1 MRALACDGRVDR
13 LRRRAEDGILV
24 GTMGRR
30 LVSSQ
35 SFGSG
40 WLWWVWLGLLGAG
53 CGWAQQTSPAND
65 APITTLHVYTN
76 LAQVPTLVLTTKH
89 KEMTLVAPAQ
99 FRLSLDSG
107 PAVPPTHV
115 RVEGDDPISMAIL
128 IDTMVPKSQ
137 LLPQVQEA
145 VTGLAHG
152 SLGPQD
158 RVSIYAMGCD
168 LTLAADQITPDAKS
182 LENAMNTAMA
192 TWANRQRAG
201 SGVTVS
207 SAHSRTCKPLWDALS
222 YVTERLHQQP
232 GRRVLIAISDGVD
245 SGSNKAT
252 WWTVQ
257 ERAQIESVATF
268 GVLTTGSKEPEDP
281 FDSICELTGGVELF
295 ATNRTLDQT
304 LQELVTMVRHR
315 YILEFPRSDDFK
327 PGHHSIAVSILKTKA
342 YIQTTGVT
350 FPVADPKVLADPTTL
365 HPEVEAPEPGARRI
379 LSPPPK

>member
-13 LRRRAEDGILV
+13 LRRHAENGILV

-30 LVSSQ
+30 LVPSQ

-76 LAQVPTLVLTTKH
+76 LAQVPTLVLTKRH
-89 KEMTLVAPAQ
+89 KEMTPVPPAQ

-128 IDTMVPKSQ
+128 IDTMVPKSE

-145 VTGLAHG
+145 VTGLARG

-182 LENAMNTAMA
+182 LESAMNTAMA
-192 TWANRQRAG
+192 AWAIRQRAG

-207 SAHSRTCKPLWDALS
+207 NAHSRACKPLWDALS
-222 YVTERLHQQP
+222 YVTEKLHQQP
-232 GRRVLIAISDGVD
+232 GRRVLVTISDGAD

-257 ERAQIESVATF
+257 ERAQIESVAIF
-268 GVLTTGSKEPEDP
+268 GVLTTGSADPEDP
-281 FDSICELTGGVELF
+281 FDIICELTGGVELF
-295 ATNRTLDQT
+295 ATKRTLDQT

-327 PGHHSIAVSILKTKA
+327 PGHHSIAVSILKSKA
-342 YIQTTGVT
+342 YIRTTGVT
-350 FPVADPKVLADPTTL
+350 FPVANPKVLADPTTV
-365 HPEVEAPEPGARRI
+365 HPEVEAPKPGARRV
-379 LSPPPK
+379 LPPPPN

>member
-1 MRALACDGRVDR
+1 
-13 LRRRAEDGILV
+13 
-24 GTMGRR
+24 MGRR
-30 LVSSQ
+30 LVPSQ
-35 SFGSG
+35 SFWPG
-40 WLWWVWLGLLGAG
+40 WLWWVWLGFLGAG

-65 APITTLHVYTN
+65 TPITTLHVYTN
-76 LAQVPTLVLTTKH
+76 LAQVPTLVLTKRH
-89 KEMTLVAPAQ
+89 KEMTPVPPAQ

-128 IDTMVPKSQ
+128 IDTMVPKSE
-137 LLPQVQEA
+137 LLPQMQEA
-145 VTGLAHG
+145 VTQLARG
-152 SLGPQD
+152 ALGPQD

-168 LTLAADQITPDAKS
+168 LTLAADQITPDSKS

-192 TWANRQRAG
+192 AWAIRQRAG

-207 SAHSRTCKPLWDALS
+207 NAHSRACKPLWDGLS
-222 YVTERLHQQP
+222 YVTEKLHQQP
-232 GRRVLIAISDGVD
+232 GRRVLVTISDGVD

-257 ERAQIESVATF
+257 ERAQIESVAVF
-268 GVLTTGSKEPEDP
+268 GVLTTGSADPEDP

-295 ATNRTLDQT
+295 ATRPTLDQT

-327 PGHHSIAVSILKTKA
+327 PGHHSIAVSILNTKA

-350 FPVADPKVLADPTTL
+350 FPIADPKVLADPTTL
-365 HPEVEAPEPGARRI
+365 HPEVEAPKSGTRRV
-379 LSPPPK
+379 LPPPN

>member
-1 MRALACDGRVDR
+1 MTVGLTDCES
-13 LRRRAEDGILV
+13 AEDGILV
-24 GTMGRR
+24 GTMRRR
-30 LVSSQ
+30 LVPSQ

-76 LAQVPTLVLTTKH
+76 LAQVPTLVLTQRH
-89 KEMTLVAPAQ
+89 KEMNPVQPAQ

-107 PAVPPTHV
+107 PAFQPTHV
-115 RVEGDDPISMAIL
+115 RMEGDDPISIAIL
-128 IDTMVPKSQ
+128 IDTMVPKSE

-145 VTGLAHG
+145 VTGLTRG

-192 TWANRQRAG
+192 AWAIRQRAA
-201 SGVTVS
+201 SRVTVS
-207 SAHSRTCKPLWDALS
+207 NAHSRACKPLWDALS
-222 YVTERLHQQP
+222 YVTEKLHQQP
-232 GRRVLIAISDGVD
+232 GRRVLVTISDGAD
-245 SGSNKAT
+245 SGSNKAI

-257 ERAQIESVATF
+257 QRAQIESVAIF
-268 GVLTTGSKEPEDP
+268 GVLTTGDADPENP
-281 FDSICELTGGVELF
+281 FDLICQLTGGVELF
-295 ATNRTLDQT
+295 ATRQTLDQT
-304 LQELVTMVRHR
+304 LQELLSMVRHR

-327 PGHHSIAVSILKTKA
+327 PGHHSIAVSILKSKA
-342 YIQTTGVT
+342 YIRTTGVT
-350 FPVADPKVLADPTTL
+350 FRVADPKVLADPTTL
-365 HPEVEAPEPGARRI
+365 HPEVEAPKPGTRRI
-379 LSPPPK
+379 LPPPPN

>member
-1 MRALACDGRVDR
+1 
-13 LRRRAEDGILV
+13 
-24 GTMGRR
+24 MGRR
-30 LVSSQ
+30 LVPSQ

-40 WLWWVWLGLLGAG
+40 WLWWVWLGLLSAG
-53 CGWAQQTSPAND
+53 CGWAQQASPANN

-76 LAQVPTLVLTTKH
+76 LAQVPTLVLTKRH
-89 KEMTLVAPAQ
+89 KEMPPVPPAQ

-107 PAVPPTHV
+107 PAVPPAYV

-128 IDTMVPKSQ
+128 IDTMVPKSE

-145 VTGLAHG
+145 VTGLARG

-192 TWANRQRAG
+192 TWAIRQRAG

-207 SAHSRTCKPLWDALS
+207 NAHTRTCRPLWDALS
-222 YVTERLHQQP
+222 YVTEKLHQQP
-232 GRRVLIAISDGVD
+232 GRRVLVTISDWPAD
-245 SGSNKAT
+245 SGSTKAT

-257 ERAQIESVATF
+257 ERAQIESVAIF
-268 GVLTTGSKEPEDP
+268 GVLTKGSEDPEDP

-295 ATNRTLDQT
+295 ATQETLDQR

-327 PGHHSIAVSILKTKA
+327 PGHHSIAVSILNSKA
-342 YIQTTGVT
+342 YIRTTGVT

-365 HPEVEAPEPGARRI
+365 HPEVEAPEPGARRV
-379 LSPPPK
+379 LPPPPN